1 MTMLTRTLRAAIAA
15 GVLGIFAGTAAAI
28 DVEFTYQGYLED
40 GGSPLNGP
48 NTGPIVFR
56 LFDAASGGA
65 QVGADV
71 TKPAGAVEFET
82 GLFSTGLAFAESAFD
97 GTQLWLEVEIDGT
110 VLNPRQK
117 VTAAPYSLATRGIT
131 VDSDGDVGIGID
143 NPQSKLHV
151 DGTVRAGGFRA
162 IGGPNSI
169 SFFNPNGE
177 TASFFLSWLDDV
189 PRLRVGGTGPGSNG
203 GFDIQRIGDATLLR
217 IDGDGRLGIKEKNPN
232 LRLTIDQQ
240 GLGVD
245 NPASQTLAFHTSF
258 AERMR
263 IDSSG
268 HVGLNTS
275 SPATLFDVD
284 ASDYALPA
292 GANGAAEFFYST
304 GLPFPGATPDTDQAT
319 VDITR
324 IGGLT
329 GANALDVF
337 AEGARAA
344 TFVSDESLEPTLEI
358 RNLQAATALKVLS
371 FSGNGPIIDVEI
383 PGPGTFNSDYIV
395 MRSSAGNQ
403 ARIDRN
409 GRGYFNGG
417 TQSGGADVAE
427 WFAVEGDRASYEP
440 GDLLVISTDS
450 DRTVTRSTDA
460 YCTLVAG
467 VYTTRPGVLLTE
479 RHVDAD
485 HSDMV
490 PMGVIGVV
498 PTKVSSENGPIR
510 RGDLLVSS
518 TIPGHAMR
526 GTDRSR
532 MLGAIIGKA
541 LESFD
546 REGTGVIRV
555 MVTPR

>member
-1 MTMLTRTLRAAIAA
+1 MFTRTLKAAIAA
-15 GVLGIFAGTAAAI
+15 GVLGVVAGTAAGI

-40 GGSPLNGP
+40 GGLPVDGP
-48 NTGPIVFR
+48 NAGPIVFR

-65 QVGADV
+65 QVGSDV
-71 TKPAGAVEFET
+71 TKPTGAVQFDA
-82 GLFSTGLAFAESAFD
+82 GLFSTGLSFAEAAFD
-97 GTQLWLEVEIDGT
+97 GTQVWLEVEIDGT
-110 VLNPRQK
+110 VLSPRQK

-131 VDSDGDVGIGID
+131 VDDAGNVGIGID
-143 NPQSKLHV
+143 DPQSRAHI
-151 DGTVRAGGFRA
+151 DGEVRAERFRA
-162 IGGPNSI
+162 IGGANQM

-189 PRLRVGGTGPGSNG
+189 PRLRVGGNGPGSNG

-217 IDGDGRLGIKEKNPN
+217 IDGDGRLGIKEKNPD

-240 GLGVD
+240 GLGID
-245 NPASQTLAFHTSF
+245 NPTTQTLAVHTNF
-258 AERMR
+258 AERLR
-263 IDSSG
+263 INSIG
-268 HVGLNTS
+268 HVGLNTAA
-275 SPATLFDVD
+275 PATLFDLD

-324 IGGLT
+324 LGGLS
-329 GANALDVF
+329 GANALNVY
-337 AEGARAA
+337 AESAQAA
-344 TFVSDESLEPTLEI
+344 KFVSDESLTPTVEI
-358 RNLQAATALKVLS
+358 QNLQAATALKVLS

-417 TQSGGADVAE
+417 TQTGGADVAE

-440 GDLLVISTDS
+440 GDLLVISTES
-450 DRTVTRSTDA
+450 DRTVTLSTDA

-467 VYTTRPGVLLTE
+467 VYATRPGVLLTE

-490 PMGVIGVV
+490 PMGVIGIV
-498 PTKVSSENGPIR
+498 PTKVSGENGPIR

-518 TIPGHAMR
+518 SIPGHAMR

-541 LESFD
+541 LEGFD
-546 REGTGVIRV
+546 GEGTGVIRV